1 MWLSLIQGVG
11 TGAGLIIAIGAQ
23 NAFVLSKGLRRQHVW
38 WVAGIC
44 ALCDAVLIG
53 LGVMGLGAL
62 IAQSEGAML
71 LARYGGAAFLA
82 WQAWL
87 AIGRVRRPRGMDVA
101 SSASSASLAQ
111 VVLATLAV
119 TLLNP
124 QVYLDTLVML
134 GAIGSLQES
143 PVGFYVGATIAVIAF
158 LGRSCQE
165 TAQPVPQAPPG
176 PRQGVGLVPAPD
188 ATPAPDPLLSPAGPR
203 RQPDDDA

>member
-71 LARYGGAAFLA
+71 LARYGGGAFLV

-87 AIGRVRRPRGMDVA
+87 AIGRVRRPRGMDAA

-143 PVGFYVGATIAVIAF
+143 PVGFYVGATIASFVWF
-158 LGRSCQE
+158 F
-165 TAQPVPQAPPG
+165 
-176 PRQGVGLVPAPD
+176 GLVSAAGALAPRLKSPRAWQWVD
-188 ATPAPDPLLSPAGPR
+188 GIIAVIMLLVAW
-203 RQPDDDA
+203 QLVTLTL